1 MTDPSGYSPRVA
13 IITGSARGLGFA
25 IAQRLADDGIDIV
38 INDLPSEIEQ
48 INEAVEVIKKKG
60 RKAIGVPGDVT
71 KEEDVKALV
80 EKAVE
85 ALGSVDVG
93 QDLRGSIYKAELR
106 ARGLFGSY
114 LQHGMAISYL
124 RF

>member
-85 ALGSVDVG
+85 ALGSVDVVSIVG
-93 QDLRGSIYKAELR
+93 TGSDV
-106 ARGLFGSY
+106 
-114 LQHGMAISYL
+114 ISYS
-124 RF
+124 

>member
-13 IITGSARGLGFA
+13 IVTGSARGLGFA

-85 ALGSVDVG
+85 ALGSVDVVSIV
-93 QDLRGSIYKAELR
+93 RIGSDDR
-106 ARGLFGSY
+106 
-114 LQHGMAISYL
+114 
-124 RF
+124 

>member
-1 MTDPSGYSPRVA
+1 MSDPSGYSPRVA

-85 ALGSVDVG
+85 ALGSVDVVSIV
-93 QDLRGSIYKAELR
+93 RTGSDV
-106 ARGLFGSY
+106 
-114 LQHGMAISYL
+114 ISYS
-124 RF
+124 

>member
-60 RKAIGVPGDVT
+60 RKSIGVPGDVT

-85 ALGSVDVG
+85 ALGSVDVVSIVG
-93 QDLRGSIYKAELR
+93 TGSDVI
-106 ARGLFGSY
+106 
-114 LQHGMAISYL
+114 
-124 RF
+124 